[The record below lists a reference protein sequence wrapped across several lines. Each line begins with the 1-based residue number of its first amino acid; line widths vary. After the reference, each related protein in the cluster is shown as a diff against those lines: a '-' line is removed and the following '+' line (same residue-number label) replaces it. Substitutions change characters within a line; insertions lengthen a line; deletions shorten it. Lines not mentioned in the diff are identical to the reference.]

1 MAAPSSASSLGSSPF
16 FLGQKLPSN
25 NTTFSTPAPSC
36 VKFRSSP
43 VAAATYTSGEN
54 TRSPHLYSSN
64 MASPASLYEVLG
76 IPKGATCQEIKSAY
90 RRLARVCHP
99 DAVATDQKDTSA
111 NEFMKI
117 HAAYSTLADP
127 QKRADYDR
135 DLFSSRQRLLY
146 RSPSS
151 ASAYAAYAAS
161 SMSGFSGSTRRN
173 WETDQCW

>member
-1 MAAPSSASSLGSSPF
+1 MAAASSASSLGSSPF

-25 NTTFSTPAPSC
+25 NITFSTPAPSC
-36 VKFRSSP
+36 VKFRSSR
-43 VAAATYTSGEN
+43 VAATYTSAEK
-54 TRSPHLYSSN
+54 TKSPPLYSSN

-76 IPKGATCQEIKSAY
+76 IPQGATCQEIKAAY

-111 NEFMKI
+111 NEFIKI
-117 HAAYSTLADP
+117 HSAYSTLADP

-135 DLFSSRQRLLY
+135 DLFSRQRLY

-151 ASAYAAYAAS
+151 ASAYAAS
-161 SMSGFSGSTRRN
+161 SMSGFSGYTRRN

>member
-1 MAAPSSASSLGSSPF
+1 
-16 FLGQKLPSN
+16 
-25 NTTFSTPAPSC
+25 
-36 VKFRSSP
+36 
-43 VAAATYTSGEN
+43 
-54 TRSPHLYSSN
+54 

-76 IPKGATCQEIKSAY
+76 IQRGATCQEIKAAY

-99 DAVATDQKDTSA
+99 DTVATDRKDTSA
-111 NEFMKI
+111 NEFIKI

-135 DLFSSRQRLLY
+135 DLFSRQPIY

-151 ASAYAAYAAS
+151 TSVYAAS
-161 SMSGFSGSTRRN
+161 SMSRFSGYTCRN